1 MSNNIVEDFF
11 EQFEKVSGRAVF
23 WYNIRITTDQYFN
36 INFFIVSRLFAETNV
51 YTPKFGILTL
61 R

>member
-36 INFFIVSRLFAETNV
+36 INFFIVSGYSPRLT
-51 YTPKFGILTL
+51 YTHQSLGS
-61 R
+61 